1 MVGKTTL
8 AWILLAVATT
18 SVAAQI
24 EPAPTPARAAQA
36 SPAVAPETRTIK
48 LDLDQLIDID
58 AAFGHAEFNPSAR
71 REMWKDPMVRL
82 EYGLAREQW
91 AAQWGGM
98 PNSWPPATIGASIL
112 LRPPAGPRLIFPV
125 SWASDWEQLTP
136 QEKIGRLTE
145 DALYAGIYAGIIA
158 GILRALR

>member
-1 MVGKTTL
+1 MVGRTTL
-8 AWILLAVATT
+8 AWILLAVAAAGA
-18 SVAAQI
+18 AAQSDRV
-24 EPAPTPARAAQA
+24 PTPAA
-36 SPAVAPETRTIK
+36 PTVAPENRPIK

-58 AAFGHAEFNPSAR
+58 EAFGHAEFNPSAR
-71 REMWKDPMVRL
+71 REIWKDPMVRL

-125 SWASDWEQLTP
+125 PWATDWDYLTP
-136 QEKIGRLTE
+136 QERIGRLTE